1 MKTKSSRDGLG
12 VRMFR
17 YENLAVF
24 SEDRSKAGDVIAF
37 CSGRISGE
45 QNIIM
50 KAHYG
55 DWGLRFSQVSQLSDK
70 ASDLTCMNLNNDP
83 QNYKLKCV
91 NLIKRSFFSFPQTR
105 VTIKHFATSAV

>member
-12 VRMFR
+12 VGMFG
-17 YENLAVF
+17 YENVVVF
-24 SEDRSKAGDVIAF
+24 SEDRSRAGDVIAF

-55 DWGLRFSQVSQLSDK
+55 DWDLRFFQVSQLSDK
-70 ASDLTCMNLNNDP
+70 ALDVTPTNFINNP
-83 QNYKLKCV
+83 QNYK
-91 NLIKRSFFSFPQTR
+91 
-105 VTIKHFATSAV
+105 